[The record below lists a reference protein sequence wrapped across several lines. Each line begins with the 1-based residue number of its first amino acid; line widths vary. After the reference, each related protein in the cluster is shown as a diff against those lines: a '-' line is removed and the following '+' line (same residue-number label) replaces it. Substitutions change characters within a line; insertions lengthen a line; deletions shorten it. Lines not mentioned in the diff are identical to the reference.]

1 MRIDTEVKFQG
12 LAREFVFRGEIM
24 VTPVVE
30 LDLSKVL
37 ARYLAHDFNIVLK
50 TGPFQHCR
58 GFIRYRARSGA
69 ADRYIDRM
77 QSVAATV
84 ARAREIFDNGTTRPL
99 AWRLEQLGSLR
110 RMLIERRREFAS
122 ALAADLGKHETEAQL
137 TEIGFVTAEAAH
149 LEKHLAAWLR
159 PRPVSVPLA
168 VQPAKA
174 WTELTPLGVVLVIG
188 PWNYPLQLLLAPL
201 AGALAAGNTVVLK
214 PSEHAPATS
223 AALARWIPE
232 FLPEAVQVVEGGI
245 PETTELLALRFDHIF
260 FTGGEAAA
268 KVVLRAAAEHL
279 TPVTLELGGKSPAY
293 VDASTDLAKA
303 AKRLAWGRFMN
314 AGQTCVAPDYVLATE
329 EVLVPLQRELVK
341 AIEALFGKDASR
353 SESYG
358 RIVNDKHFDRLAALA
373 DGSTVVYGGGRD
385 AANRYFAPTLLR
397 PAPGD
402 AVMAEEIFGPLLP
415 LVPVSG
421 TDEAIRVINAGA
433 KPLALYVFSNDAGT
447 RRAFS
452 EQTSSGALCFDVPA
466 AHLTVPGLPFGGVG
480 NSGMGAYHGEHS
492 LRTFSHERSTL
503 SKPQWPDTL
512 ELIYPPY
519 TKAKHRIIST
529 LVAPAGKRGKK
540 PGKIAGKPAS
550 E

>member
-1 MRIDTEVKFQG
+1 MHT
-12 LAREFVFRGEIM
+12 
-24 VTPVVE
+24 
-30 LDLSKVL
+30 
-37 ARYLAHDFNIVLK
+37 
-50 TGPFQHCR
+50 
-58 GFIRYRARSGA
+58 
-69 ADRYIDRM
+69 
-77 QSVAATV
+77 VAAAV
-84 ARAREIFDNGTTRPL
+84 ARAREVFDSGTTRPL
-99 AWRLEQLGSLR
+99 AWRLEQLGNLR
-110 RMLIERRREFAS
+110 RMLVERRGEFAA
-122 ALAADLGKHETEAQL
+122 ALAGDLGKHETEAQL

-149 LEKHLAAWLR
+149 LEKHLAAWLK

-201 AGALAAGNTVVLK
+201 AGALAAGNTAVLK

-232 FLPEAVQVVEGGI
+232 YLPGAAEVIEGGI
-245 PETTELLALRFDHIF
+245 PETTALLEMRFDHIF

-293 VDASTDLAKA
+293 VDSTADLAKT

-329 EVLVPLQRELVK
+329 EVLEPLQRELVK
-341 AIEALFGKDASR
+341 AITALFGSDPAR
-353 SESYG
+353 SDSYG
-358 RIVNDKHFDRLAALA
+358 RIVNDRHFERVAALA
-373 DGSTVVYGGGRD
+373 DGSTVVHGGGRN
-385 AANRYFAPTLLR
+385 AASRYFAPSLLR

-402 AVMAEEIFGPLLP
+402 AVMGEEIFGPLLP

-421 TDEAIRVINAGA
+421 QAEAIRMINAGA
-433 KPLALYVFSNDAGT
+433 KPLALYVFSNDPGT
-447 RRAFS
+447 RQAFS
-452 EQTSSGALCFDVPA
+452 EETSSGALCFDVPA
-466 AHLTVPGLPFGGVG
+466 AHLSVPGLPFGGVG

-492 LRTFSHERSTL
+492 VRTFSHERSTL
-503 SKPQWPDTL
+503 SKPSWPDTL

-519 TKAKHRIIST
+519 TKAKHRLISA
-529 LVAPAGKRGKK
+529 LVAPAGKLRRR
-540 PGKIAGKPAS
+540 S
-550 E
+550 

>member
-1 MRIDTEVKFQG
+1 MHT
-12 LAREFVFRGEIM
+12 
-24 VTPVVE
+24 
-30 LDLSKVL
+30 
-37 ARYLAHDFNIVLK
+37 
-50 TGPFQHCR
+50 
-58 GFIRYRARSGA
+58 
-69 ADRYIDRM
+69 
-77 QSVAATV
+77 VAAAV
-84 ARAREIFDNGTTRPL
+84 ARAREVFDSGTTRPL
-99 AWRLEQLGSLR
+99 AWRLEQLGNLR
-110 RMLIERRREFAS
+110 RMLVERRGEFAA
-122 ALAADLGKHETEAQL
+122 ALAGDLGKHETEAQL

-149 LEKHLAAWLR
+149 LEKHLAAWLK

-201 AGALAAGNTVVLK
+201 AGALAAGNTAVLK

-232 FLPEAVQVVEGGI
+232 YLPGAAEVIEGGI
-245 PETTELLALRFDHIF
+245 PETTALLGMRFDHIF

-293 VDASTDLAKA
+293 VDSTADLAKT

-329 EVLVPLQRELVK
+329 EVLEPLQRELVK
-341 AIEALFGKDASR
+341 AITTLFGSDPAR
-353 SESYG
+353 SDSYG
-358 RIVNDKHFDRLAALA
+358 RIVNDRHFDRVAALA
-373 DGSTVVYGGGRD
+373 DGSTVVHGGGRN
-385 AANRYFAPTLLR
+385 AASRYFAPSLLR

-402 AVMAEEIFGPLLP
+402 AVMGEEIFGPLLP

-421 TDEAIRVINAGA
+421 RAEAIRMINAGA

-447 RRAFS
+447 RQAFS
-452 EQTSSGALCFDVPA
+452 EETSSGALCFDVPA
-466 AHLTVPGLPFGGVG
+466 AHLSVPGLPFGGVG

-492 LRTFSHERSTL
+492 VRTFSHERSTL
-503 SKPQWPDTL
+503 SKPSWPDTL

-519 TKAKHRIIST
+519 TKAKHRLISA
-529 LVAPAGKRGKK
+529 LVAPAGKLRRR
-540 PGKIAGKPAS
+540 S
-550 E
+550 

>member
-1 MRIDTEVKFQG
+1 
-12 LAREFVFRGEIM
+12 
-24 VTPVVE
+24 
-30 LDLSKVL
+30 
-37 ARYLAHDFNIVLK
+37 
-50 TGPFQHCR
+50 
-58 GFIRYRARSGA
+58 
-69 ADRYIDRM
+69 M
-77 QSVAATV
+77 QTVAATV
-84 ARAREIFDNGTTRPL
+84 ARAREVFDNGTTRPL

-110 RMLIERRREFAS
+110 RMLVERREDFAA
-122 ALAADLGKHETEAQL
+122 ALAGDLGKHETEAQL

-149 LEKHLAAWLR
+149 LEKHLEAWLR

-232 FLPEAVQVVEGGI
+232 YLPGAAQVVEGGI

-314 AGQTCVAPDYVLATE
+314 AGQTCVAPDYILATE
-329 EVLVPLQRELVK
+329 DVLAPLERELVK
-341 AIEALFGKDASR
+341 AIRALFGEDSAR
-353 SESYG
+353 SDSYG
-358 RIVNDKHFDRLAALA
+358 RIINERHFDRLAALA
-373 DGSTVVYGGGRD
+373 DGSTVVHGGGRD
-385 AANRYFAPTLLR
+385 AASRHFAPTLLR

-402 AVMAEEIFGPLLP
+402 AVMGEEIFGPLLP

-421 TDEAIRVINAGA
+421 RDEAIRMINAGP

-503 SKPQWPDTL
+503 SKPLRPDTL

-519 TKAKHRIIST
+519 SKAKHRIISL
-529 LVAPAGKRGKK
+529 LVAPAGKLGGKAGKK
-540 PGKIAGKPAS
+540 PGKKTG
-550 E
+550 EGTGQL

>member
-1 MRIDTEVKFQG
+1 
-12 LAREFVFRGEIM
+12 
-24 VTPVVE
+24 
-30 LDLSKVL
+30 
-37 ARYLAHDFNIVLK
+37 
-50 TGPFQHCR
+50 
-58 GFIRYRARSGA
+58 
-69 ADRYIDRM
+69 M
-77 QSVAATV
+77 QTVAATV
-84 ARAREIFDNGTTRPL
+84 ARARDFFDSGTTRPL

-110 RMLIERRREFAS
+110 RMLIERRREFAA
-122 ALAADLGKHETEAQL
+122 ALAGDLGKHETEAQL

-149 LEKHLAAWLR
+149 LEKHLEAWLR

-201 AGALAAGNTVVLK
+201 AGALAAGNAVVLK

-232 FLPEAVQVVEGGI
+232 YLPGAAQVVEGGI
-245 PETTELLALRFDHIF
+245 PETTALLAERFDHIF

-279 TPVTLELGGKSPAY
+279 TPVTLELGGKSPVY
-293 VDASTDLAKA
+293 VDASTDLAGA
-303 AKRLAWGRFMN
+303 AKRIAWGRYMN
-314 AGQTCVAPDYVLATE
+314 AGQTCVAPDYILATE
-329 EVLVPLQRELVK
+329 DVLVPLERELVK
-341 AIEALFGKDASR
+341 AIKALFGTDSAR
-353 SESYG
+353 SGSYG
-358 RIVNDKHFDRLAALA
+358 RIVNDRHFARLAALA
-373 DGSTVVYGGGRD
+373 DSSTVVHGGERD
-385 AANRYFAPTLLR
+385 AGSRHFAPTLLR

-402 AVMAEEIFGPLLP
+402 AVMGEEIFGPLLP

-421 TDEAIRVINAGA
+421 RDEAIRTINAGA
-433 KPLALYVFSNDAGT
+433 KPLALYVFSNDADT
-447 RRAFS
+447 RRAFA

-480 NSGMGAYHGEHS
+480 GSGMGAYHGEHS

-503 SKPQWPDTL
+503 SKPLWPDTL
-512 ELIYPPY
+512 ALIYPPY

-529 LVAPAGKRGKK
+529 LVAPAGKTVKTGKFLKPRKPAEK
-540 PGKIAGKPAS
+540 PGQS
-550 E
+550 